1 MKSIIEAAISRG
13 RAVTTLLVFIFIAGL
28 TAYQAIPKEANPDVA
43 IPMMYVSMTLD
54 GISPEDAERLL
65 VRPMEHELRSLEGIK
80 KMTGIASEG
89 HASILLEFDAGFD
102 ADKALQDVRVK
113 VDDGRAKLPGEA
125 DEPSVNEINVAL
137 FPVLSIGLAGPVS
150 EAELVYIARRLQE
163 NIEGI
168 AEVLEVDIGGDRED
182 LLEIVVNPQALD
194 SYGIDYLQLFNL
206 VSNNNRLVAAGSLDT
221 GAGRM
226 AMKVPGVI
234 ENLDDILN
242 MPIKVNGDTAVVFQ
256 DVATITRTFKDP
268 ASFARING
276 QPAVVLEVKKRAGA
290 NIISTIEQARAVV
303 EQASQYFPE
312 GMEVHYI
319 MDQSEE
325 VENMLSDLLNNVLAA
340 VVMVMILIVAS
351 MGMRSALL
359 VGITIPGAFLAGILV
374 IWMIGYTM
382 NIIVLFSLILVA
394 GLLVDSAIVITEL
407 ADRNLAKGLPPKR
420 AWAEASSRMAWP
432 VISSTATTLAV
443 FIPLLFW
450 PGVVGQFMKYL
461 PATVIICLIA
471 SLFMALIFLPVLGS
485 VTQRKASP
493 HEENVSRFGRWY
505 AVALKKCLHRPG
517 LTFFVVIASV
527 VITFIAYARFN
538 HGVEFFPSVEP
549 ESAQV
554 WVRARGDLSIY
565 ERDQLLKNVEDRL
578 QGLPEV
584 KALYSRS
591 LVSASSE
598 MPPDVVG
605 TLQFQFIDWHER
617 RRARVILDEMR
628 ALTQDLPGILL
639 EFREQESGPSGG
651 KPIELVVSS
660 MNPEDAD
667 QAVDI
672 LIEQMQKL
680 GGFVD
685 IEDDRSLP
693 GVEWRVEVNRAEA
706 ARFGADVLTV
716 GNAVQ
721 MVTNGLLLAKY
732 RPQDASDE
740 VDIRVR
746 FPENWRSMEQVE
758 RLTVQTPRGQVP
770 LSNFITLTPAPKT
783 SIIKRVDGNRA
794 ITIKSDLAPGQ
805 QVAERLRALLASA
818 PELPETVQVTSA
830 GESADQQ
837 EAASFLATA
846 FVTAIFM
853 MLMIFLF
860 QFNSW
865 YETLLVMSAI
875 VLSTAGVLLGLL
887 INSQSF
893 GIVMVG
899 MGTIGLAGIVV
910 NNNIILIDTYNQI
923 RPEKNSA
930 LEAAYETGCLRLR
943 PVLLTSITTVLG
955 LMPMVLAVNVNL
967 LQPSLGFGAP
977 STQWWT
983 QLSSAIAG
991 GLAIATVLTLFFTPC
1006 MLVLGENVRERL
1018 KRRLRSKEPLAD

>member
-1 MKSIIEAAISRG
+1 
-13 RAVTTLLVFIFIAGL
+13 
-28 TAYQAIPKEANPDVA
+28 
-43 IPMMYVSMTLD
+43 
-54 GISPEDAERLL
+54 
-65 VRPMEHELRSLEGIK
+65 
-80 KMTGIASEG
+80 
-89 HASILLEFDAGFD
+89 
-102 ADKALQDVRVK
+102 
-113 VDDGRAKLPGEA
+113 
-125 DEPSVNEINVAL
+125 
-137 FPVLSIGLAGPVS
+137 
-150 EAELVYIARRLQE
+150 
-163 NIEGI
+163 
-168 AEVLEVDIGGDRED
+168 
-182 LLEIVVNPQALD
+182 
-194 SYGIDYLQLFNL
+194 
-206 VSNNNRLVAAGSLDT
+206 
-221 GAGRM
+221 
-226 AMKVPGVI
+226 
-234 ENLDDILN
+234 
-242 MPIKVNGDTAVVFQ
+242 
-256 DVATITRTFKDP
+256 
-268 ASFARING
+268 
-276 QPAVVLEVKKRAGA
+276 
-290 NIISTIEQARAVV
+290 
-303 EQASQYFPE
+303 
-312 GMEVHYI
+312 
-319 MDQSEE
+319 
-325 VENMLSDLLNNVLAA
+325 
-340 VVMVMILIVAS
+340 
-351 MGMRSALL
+351 
-359 VGITIPGAFLAGILV
+359 
-374 IWMIGYTM
+374 
-382 NIIVLFSLILVA
+382 
-394 GLLVDSAIVITEL
+394 
-407 ADRNLAKGLPPKR
+407 
-420 AWAEASSRMAWP
+420 
-432 VISSTATTLAV
+432 
-443 FIPLLFW
+443 
-450 PGVVGQFMKYL
+450 
-461 PATVIICLIA
+461 
-471 SLFMALIFLPVLGS
+471 
-485 VTQRKASP
+485 
-493 HEENVSRFGRWY
+493 
-505 AVALKKCLHRPG
+505 
-517 LTFFVVIASV
+517 
-527 VITFIAYARFN
+527 
-538 HGVEFFPSVEP
+538 
-549 ESAQV
+549 
-554 WVRARGDLSIY
+554 
-565 ERDQLLKNVEDRL
+565 
-578 QGLPEV
+578 
-584 KALYSRS
+584 
-591 LVSASSE
+591 

-732 RPQDASDE
+732 RPQDATDE